1 MSTSPSGY
9 VTAFGVARVPT
20 PGLEGGVGCNPRV
33 TFDGNVRNLG
43 LRANSLCLQIRYPP
57 SRGPQSPHP
66 VDSRQF
72 PPPLR
77 TRRGLRL
84 DPRHQCLPDLALVF
98 VFVTVEAEDSDPMIQ
113 AGYYSVVSLCL
124 LLQYLLQSCSRGG
137 RGIER
142 RRDY

>member
-1 MSTSPSGY
+1 
-9 VTAFGVARVPT
+9 VTAFGEAGVPT

-33 TFDGNVRNLG
+33 TFDGKVRNMG
-43 LRANSLCLQIRYPP
+43 LLLCVLKFDSPLPEDHFPP
-57 SRGPQSPHP
+57 SQHPLDSLQS
-66 VDSRQF
+66 
-72 PPPLR
+72 PPPLQ
-77 TRRGLRL
+77 TQRGLRL
-84 DPRHQCLPDLALVF
+84 DIRHQCLPDLALVF